1 MVGAGEASTSEL
13 PVVELDYSG
22 NEIKGKCWGDVT
34 DDSISEP
41 DIVDRP
47 DGLVF
52 SSLEITNQR
61 EKFLCDSSLLL
72 SDALLQ
78 YPVVDVT
85 TNVLTGDNIV
95 DTFSEFFF

>member
-1 MVGAGEASTSEL
+1 MRTLISGPTEFGINSKDLVGAGEASTSEL

-52 SSLEITNQR
+52 QVWR
-61 EKFLCDSSLLL
+61 
-72 SDALLQ
+72 
-78 YPVVDVT
+78 
-85 TNVLTGDNIV
+85 
-95 DTFSEFFF
+95 